1 MMRLLFL
8 ARALQNREVGRRPKE
23 SETHIEIEE
32 GDGNDK
38 WYWNVLLCSNHNHIF
53 WSFTNCLEF
62 LESPQENTEQE
73 SWTGWAWNLVPSLP
87 AWTEDWTEDD
97 NENRGFTFQSGIY
110 IDDLAF
116 NLRVI
121 LHFHFPVQCHWSLQC
136 VPSSLYFQVLFVSF
150 SSFFLSKFVNKL
162 ICYVK
167 VGEAG
172 SNEKNSWKNKV
183 EPFLTLSLR
192 GCLLDYICHDNVWV
206 NSQLGIC
213 SIQLEP
219 IGACSCGVTE
229 SAADKVTHYLPVQRF
244 YFPLAIQ

>member
-38 WYWNVLLCSNHNHIF
+38 WYWNVLSCWNHNHIL
-53 WSFTNCLEF
+53 WSFTYCLEF

-116 NLRVI
+116 NLRVM

-136 VPSSLYFQVLFVSF
+136 VLSSLYFQVLFVSF
-150 SSFFLSKFVNKL
+150 SSFFFPNSLTKLSVMSRLVRPGQMRKIHGRIKL
-162 ICYVK
+162 SPSLHSPYEDVYLTTYVMIMFGWIANLEFA
-167 VGEAG
+167 VFNLNLLGPVA
-172 SNEKNSWKNKV
+172 V
-183 EPFLTLSLR
+183 E
-192 GCLLDYICHDNVWV
+192 WQ
-206 NSQLGIC
+206 SQLQIRWL
-213 SIQLEP
+213 I
-219 IGACSCGVTE
+219 T
-229 SAADKVTHYLPVQRF
+229 YLFKGFVF
-244 YFPLAIQ
+244 H